1 MSLIPFMN
9 IGRFF
14 EEEFPSAVCMFPPTT
29 LLRDLD
35 RDTASILRR
44 SSPAYEI
51 SEDDA
56 QYKVSVDLPGVRPED
71 CQVNVEQ
78 NGRLLHLSGGR
89 KIEKEDGFTDTRF
102 DQKFTLGKTIDPT
115 KISANLADGVIVI
128 TATKDPKLLQ
138 AQTVA
143 ITSNPHPTLLKNK
156 DEEKKAE

>member
-1 MSLIPFMN
+1 MYPASTLKMSLIPFMN

-44 SSPAYEI
+44 SPPAYEI

-56 QYKVSVDLPGVRPED
+56 QYKVSVDLPGVRSED

-78 NGRLLHLSGGR
+78 NGLLLHL
-89 KIEKEDGFTDTRF
+89 
-102 DQKFTLGKTIDPT
+102 
-115 KISANLADGVIVI
+115 
-128 TATKDPKLLQ
+128 
-138 AQTVA
+138 
-143 ITSNPHPTLLKNK
+143 
-156 DEEKKAE
+156 